1 MTSKSC
7 VDLLFHALYSNSS
20 CHCLFSVPFCCCHI
34 ELLSA
39 GETVAHGDSP
49 NGNILSKYNNFCFV
63 MLYIFYLFLDL
74 KLFVLL
80 MIGPFLAVFLLAK
93 LIQASNYNII
103 NSVNKKIS
111 SNAA

>member
-1 MTSKSC
+1 
-7 VDLLFHALYSNSS
+7 
-20 CHCLFSVPFCCCHI
+20 
-34 ELLSA
+34 
-39 GETVAHGDSP
+39 
-49 NGNILSKYNNFCFV
+49 

-80 MIGPFLAVFLLAK
+80 TIGPFLAVFLLAK